1 MAQKK
6 SSSINSAPGS
16 FSTSYDELPYE
27 SYPFAHTRPEHLRT
41 IGLLFGMNPP
51 KIEKARI
58 LELGSA
64 SGGNLINFASTYPN
78 SYSLGVDLSKVEID
92 HGIKRIKDL
101 GLNNIELKAMSIT
114 DLDDS
119 VGKFDYIIC
128 HGVFSWVPEFVRDQI
143 LEVSKNFLVP
153 NGIAFVSY
161 NTLPGWNMV
170 NNIRDMMMF
179 HADLFHDTQSKLQ
192 QSRLFLKFV
201 TESLENSPTPY
212 AKFLKEN
219 AESLMKYEDSYIRHE
234 YLSEDNTQFYFHEFM
249 DIAKSK
255 GLAYLGESNF
265 HTMFIGNLPQKA
277 AEKLADIQD
286 IVRTEQ
292 YMDFIKNT
300 RFRCTLLCH
309 DNVQLNRAI
318 SIESLDK
325 FYMTVNLTPE
335 KVLSEEDIKNSFET
349 VKFYYNNMAENFIS
363 TSSPIMK
370 AIFCVLAD
378 NVGNPLKSEEFLK
391 QAQKKLPDIAL
402 ADFQTEFAQNIGKLV
417 FGGYFK
423 IFADKPKFAYE
434 ISDRPKVT
442 DLARYQAEHCAIPDR
457 AWTISQVNEIIILQT
472 YAQHIIKLLDGNH
485 SISEIKEA
493 IVQKF
498 QSGELVASDGDQK
511 VSDAKVLK
519 DVANQV
525 VDTTLQSY
533 KRNYLLIG

>member
-1 MAQKK
+1 
-6 SSSINSAPGS
+6 
-16 FSTSYDELPYE
+16 
-27 SYPFAHTRPEHLRT
+27 
-41 IGLLFGMNPP
+41 
-51 KIEKARI
+51 
-58 LELGSA
+58 
-64 SGGNLINFASTYPN
+64 
-78 SYSLGVDLSKVEID
+78 
-92 HGIKRIKDL
+92 
-101 GLNNIELKAMSIT
+101 
-114 DLDDS
+114 
-119 VGKFDYIIC
+119 
-128 HGVFSWVPEFVRDQI
+128 
-143 LEVSKNFLVP
+143 
-153 NGIAFVSY
+153 
-161 NTLPGWNMV
+161 
-170 NNIRDMMMF
+170 
-179 HADLFHDTQSKLQ
+179 
-192 QSRLFLKFV
+192 LFLKFV